1 MSINDATPADWDRV
15 RDTGHPTFEEYM
27 KRLNST
33 LVYDSTQD
41 YGTEVTA
48 DAGDFSGCWKSSATL
63 SCESVDEVDVV
74 NNPDH
79 YNTGNI
85 ECIEAIEESMSAEAF
100 KGYLKGNCMK
110 YLWRYDYKGKPAEDL
125 QKAQWY
131 LAKLLQEVVFEPEQ
145 L

>member
-1 MSINDATPADWDRV
+1 MKLNDATPADWDALRKKHPAIDPTDAWMMKV
-15 RDTGHPTFEEYM
+15 HEENWYDGEPDTE
-27 KRLNST
+27 
-33 LVYDSTQD
+33 
-41 YGTEVTA
+41 A
-48 DAGDFSGCWKSSATL
+48 
-63 SCESVDEVDVV
+63 DVV

-131 LAKLLQEVVFEPEQ
+131 LAKLLQEVVFENES
-145 L
+145 